1 MNTKILE
8 QLNQATQKHRAKLVA
23 VSKTKPVSS
32 LLTLYEEGQRAFGEN
47 YVQELVDKQPM
58 MPADT
63 EWHFLGH
70 LQTNKVKYIAGFVNF
85 VHSVDSE
92 KLMAE
97 LDKQAAKHDRKIQ
110 VLLQLHV
117 AAEDTKSGFSPQ
129 EFEEFTT
136 SQPWKRFPH
145 IQVRGIMGMASF
157 TDDTAQVRSEF
168 KKLKQIFDQTKTQ
181 YFAEDTAFDTLSMGM
196 SGDYELALEEG
207 STLIRVGSLLFGAR

>member
-1 MNTKILE
+1 MNTKVLE

-23 VSKTKPVSS
+23 VSKTKPVSA
-32 LLTLYEEGQRAFGEN
+32 LLALYEEGQRAFGEN

-97 LDKQAAKHDRKIQ
+97 LDKQAAKHNRKIQ

-117 AAEDTKSGFSPQ
+117 AQEDTKSGFSPQ
-129 EFEEFTT
+129 EFEEFTA

-157 TDDTAQVRSEF
+157 TDDTAQVRGEF
-168 KKLKQIFDQTKTQ
+168 KKLKQIFDQTKAQ